1 MSKNVRDLFTK
12 LRKNRVTTIEASKFA
27 NDDITLQHF
36 PGMSTVKNINPKTSD
51 DLFYF
56 HPGLN
61 ILEGYIETSNANYL
75 NLINGSDKLVKS
87 ICNSFYHSIMDDM
100 SEILYAISLC
110 PKHEIVIDVSDI
122 AGSLYADGSEWDFFN
137 FFVETL
143 RSDGH
148 VVRLVE
154 LKNYEIIYIDNFKVV
169 SFIYESG
176 QKSNLVYEFFK
187 RKVSNPDAVASK
199 SVLVSRAKMGKRDS
213 VAEGL
218 SHTSDERMDD
228 HEALEGYFAS
238 LGYDIVHAEKF
249 QSFQDQL
256 DYFYSVKTLVSLT
269 GSGLTNAAF
278 MQPGGTMFEIVTP
291 LVVTVPFPY
300 KQKDITDPFYVQEIH
315 NFYKNLAY
323 YQQHT
328 YACVQNP
335 SRKIED
341 FMNLVDGDAKLKYFL
356 DRND

>member
-1 MSKNVRDLFTK
+1 MEKKIKNLFTK
-12 LRKNRVTTIEASKFA
+12 TRKNRVTTIEASKFA
-27 NDDITLQHF
+27 NDDITLPTF
-36 PGMSTVKNINPKTSD
+36 EGMYTVKNINPKTSD

-56 HPGLN
+56 HIGLN
-61 ILEGYIETSNANYL
+61 ILQGYIESSNATYL
-75 NLINGSDKLVKS
+75 NLINGSNKIVKS

-100 SEILYAISLC
+100 SEILYSISLC
-110 PKHEIVIDVSDI
+110 PDHEIVIDISDI
-122 AGSLYADGSEWDFFN
+122 ASSLYADGASWDFFN

-148 VVRLVE
+148 TVHLVE
-154 LKNYEIIYIDNFKVV
+154 LKKYEIIYIDNFKVV
-169 SFIYESG
+169 SFVYESG
-176 QKSNLVYEFFK
+176 QKSNLVHEFFK
-187 RKVSNPDAVASK
+187 KRVSNPDAIAIK

-213 VAEGL
+213 EAEGL
-218 SHTSDERMDD
+218 SHTTDERMDD
-228 HEALEGYFAS
+228 HEALEDYFAS

-323 YQQHT
+323 YQNHI
-328 YACVQNP
+328 YSCVQNP

-341 FMNLVDGDAKLKYFL
+341 FVQIVESNQKLKHFL